1 LLVGCWE
8 ALLSVIIAR
17 RGGLSW
23 GNRFQ
28 NWRKLQLQKLALW
41 LVTTGTHSGPAY
53 PIAFVKKAAGQAR
66 LTVIEGVPLGEEAR
80 FLLRLMPGMG
90 DRKGLE
96 QFSYCGRAL
105 PEGDSRVAEK
115 SLSAH
120 LKNMTTPHRTDPEL
134 LSRARSYARSLA
146 EATLGDYNDPR
157 ISCSPSAVFA
167 HGRSKG
173 GCREAV
179 RRRRKELVPDSDE
192 VQFGG
197 FLGDKEVLIS
207 RYNSGSLPLLK
218 AATLACAMT
227 ERPEH
232 RVCTIPER
240 GWKRRIVSAPPEE
253 ASLAGGALNSKLLA
267 ALKKEPRCRRFLEGN
282 RRLAVEEAAR
292 GHTSG
297 FRVVSTDLTAATD
310 ALPHDLVKAVVDGLV
325 EGWKGLPDEVAE
337 CLYALTGPQ
346 VLHYPDGRV
355 VDSVRGV
362 LMGLGPSWPLMS
374 IIHLFWVDYSASGLS
389 KEAVR
394 AGHFNTAIGGDD
406 LVGFWPPELL
416 KAYRSTVTRCGGSFS
431 KGKDFESSSSGNFT
445 EMSFDV
451 SARSPGVPGKVRW
464 MGGIPTKGLT
474 DLSLD
479 LEGEAFES
487 FGSDAGRATKA
498 RRVISTLRPAC
509 WRRCRQAGVVPCMPR
524 ALGGAGLPPR
534 RGSVARVSGPLW
546 LRLAVGRLLYGAGND
561 RVPLTPPSWVESRD
575 RVAVLSRAAAEQT
588 LEQEEAFGMVRF
600 TTDPT
605 KAPGKMLVSDW
616 LQNETSLFTAS
627 RLFDDKPLAPSR
639 SGLADPRA
647 HGRLVRKWA
656 RGKTR
661 GGVPNSL
668 AIQDNRKTRF
678 ALLARLARNRATW
691 YVAPSFDEAAYF
703 GGEVPV

>member
-8 ALLSVIIAR
+8 SLLSVIIAR

-41 LVTTGTHSGPAY
+41 LVTTGTHSGPAF

-66 LTVIEGVPLGEEAR
+66 QTVIEGVPLGSEAR
-80 FLLRLMPGMG
+80 FLTRLMPGMS

-96 QFSYCGRAL
+96 QLSYCGRAL
-105 PEGDSRVAEK
+105 PEGDHRVAEK
-115 SLSAH
+115 SLAAH

-134 LSRARSYARSLA
+134 LSRARAYARSFA
-146 EATLGDYNDPR
+146 EANLGDYKDPR

-179 RRRRKELVPDSDE
+179 RRKRRELVPSATE
-192 VQFGG
+192 AQFGG

-218 AATLACAMT
+218 AATLACAT
-227 ERPEH
+227 TPVLEH

-267 ALKKEPRCRRFLEGN
+267 ALRREPRCFWFLQGD
-282 RRLAVEEAAR
+282 RKRAVEDAAR

-310 ALPHDLVKAVVDGLV
+310 ALPHDLVAAVVQGLA
-325 EGWKGLPDEVAE
+325 EGWKGIPDEVAE
-337 CLYALTGPQ
+337 VLFSLTGPQ
-346 VLHYPDGRV
+346 VLHYPDGQV
-355 VDSVRGV
+355 VTSRRGV

-374 IIHLFWVDYSASGLS
+374 IIHLFWVDYSASGLGP
-389 KEAVR
+389 EAVR

-406 LVGFWPPELL
+406 LIGFWPPSLL

-431 KGKDFESSSSGNFT
+431 KGKDFESGSSGNFT

-451 SARSPGVPGKVRW
+451 TARSPGVPGKVRW

-479 LEGEAFES
+479 LEGEAFEA
-487 FGSDAGRATKA
+487 FGSDAGRGSKA
-498 RRVISTLRPAC
+498 RRVIATLRPAS
-509 WRRCRQAGVVPCMPR
+509 WRRCRENGVVPCMPR

-534 RGSVARVSGPLW
+534 RGAVARVSGPLW

-575 RVAVLSRAAAEQT
+575 RVAVLSRAAADST
-588 LEQEEAFGMVRF
+588 LEQEEAFGMIHF
-600 TTDPT
+600 TTDPAE
-605 KAPGKMLVSDW
+605 APGKMLVSDW
-616 LQNETSLFTAS
+616 LQNEASLFTAS
-627 RLFDDKPLAPSR
+627 RLFDDKPLPPSR

-656 RGKTR
+656 KGKTR
-661 GGVPNSL
+661 EGVPTSL
-668 AIQDNRKTRF
+668 AIRDNRNSRYS
-678 ALLARLARNRATW
+678 LLARLARNRASW
-691 YVAPSFDEAAYF
+691 WVAPSFDESAYY